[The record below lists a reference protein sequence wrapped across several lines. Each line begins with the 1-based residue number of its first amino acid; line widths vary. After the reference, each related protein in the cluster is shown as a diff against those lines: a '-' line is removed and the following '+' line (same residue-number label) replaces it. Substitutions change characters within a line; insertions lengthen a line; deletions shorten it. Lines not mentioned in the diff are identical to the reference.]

1 MTFMQLY
8 VARFDD
14 LQATVAQIQFMYQ
27 PLVFLNSRQN
37 LQELKV
43 KNAIHTDIRKV
54 LLVLFNNFQVIGSN
68 ATNLASIYIQ
78 YIYTQH
84 LSVIILSMSA
94 KIIQG
99 KLIKYLLYK
108 KQKIGQN
115 PGLFRLTADLA
126 NKLIKEN

>member
-54 LLVLFNNFQVIGSN
+54 LLVLFNNFQVTGSN

-108 KQKIGQN
+108 EQKIGQN

>member
-8 VARFDD
+8 VACFDD

-108 KQKIGQN
+108 EQKIGQN

>member
-108 KQKIGQN
+108 EQKIGQN